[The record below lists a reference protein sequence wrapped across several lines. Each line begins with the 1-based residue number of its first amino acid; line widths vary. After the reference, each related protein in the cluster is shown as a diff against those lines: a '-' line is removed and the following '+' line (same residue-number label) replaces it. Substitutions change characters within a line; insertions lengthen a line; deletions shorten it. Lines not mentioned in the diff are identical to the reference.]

1 MGKATKPTFAKLK
14 GYDQVRASQSLPCSV
29 AILRRSP
36 HILRASSEN
45 QSAKFFGIRFRS
57 VFPEFELQVIANGL
71 PDVDTE
77 LKHVANAYYREIRC
91 GLFHDAMTRT
101 GTVVVKGA
109 DHTLQVAEHP
119 VTKKLRI
126 EIDPFQLL
134 NRIQTHFDGYV
145 AKLRNSSDTAV
156 RENFER
162 EWDRRTSA

>member
-36 HILRASSEN
+36 HILRANSEN

-57 VFPEFELQVIANGL
+57 VFPEFELQVIAKEL

-109 DHTLQVAEHP
+109 DHTLQVSCG
-119 VTKKLRI
+119 
-126 EIDPFQLL
+126 
-134 NRIQTHFDGYV
+134 NV
-145 AKLRNSSDTAV
+145 ALCSSHGTQ
-156 RENFER
+156 
-162 EWDRRTSA
+162 RRRSATSRSTECRSTRRVPCFVIPSR

>member
-1 MGKATKPTFAKLK
+1 MRAVSWRTKSQLLGGTPAVPRSLRI
-14 GYDQVRASQSLPCSV
+14 VRQ
-29 AILRRSP
+29 LRRPARRGEAGTGSP
-36 HILRASSEN
+36 HAA
-45 QSAKFFGIRFRS
+45 QPGRS
-57 VFPEFELQVIANGL
+57 
-71 PDVDTE
+71 
-77 LKHVANAYYREIRC
+77 NAYCREIRC
-91 GLFHDAMTRT
+91 ALFHEAMTRT

-134 NRIQTHFDGYV
+134 QRIQTHFDGYV
-145 AKLRNSSDTAV
+145 AKLRNSSETAV